1 MRTFC
6 RAFLGAIATVAVVG
20 ASSAETLTIG
30 VLTETTSLDPHFRN
44 NWANLAVIDHMF
56 GSLVEQGPKAEIN
69 ADLAVSWK
77 PLDDKV
83 WEIKLR
89 KGVKWHD
96 GSPFTAD
103 DVMFTVDRV
112 KQGIPGATVPMDR
125 YFLQGGKAYKKIDDY
140 TIQVSSPKAYPL
152 LVDDLSI
159 AHIISRKN
167 GTGLKPDDYNAG
179 KGLVGTGPY
188 KFVEF
193 RQGDH
198 ITFEANPDYW
208 GGKPIW
214 DKVILRP
221 INSDPARVAA
231 LLGGSVDVINEVPTT
246 MVATLEADDR
256 VDVFKESSRRTI
268 MMWPDHSR
276 LRSPFVTGKD
286 GKPIVPNPLRD
297 WRVRRAINH
306 AINRQAIVD
315 RIMNGQ
321 GTPASQIVFLGGFG
335 YNPAIKVPKYDP
347 ELAKSLLKEAG
358 FGDGFKLGIHTA
370 QAKYG
375 NDVKVSQA
383 FAQMLSAVGIDST
396 VVVVPNASYN
406 SARRKGTG
414 SVPLS
419 SLGSVNADPGSLVTA
434 LHTFDPSEGYGMANW
449 GRFSNRNFDNMA
461 ETLVNTT
468 DRPTREKIIQEA
480 FALAAEEVAVW
491 PLYWTKVIMAAR
503 KGLKVAPRSDQWTL
517 AQSVS
522 KK

>member
-1 MRTFC
+1 MKAFH
-6 RAFLGAIATVAVVG
+6 RALLGAIATVAVVG
-20 ASSAETLTIG
+20 AASAETLTIG

-44 NWANLAVIDHMF
+44 NWANLSVIDHMF
-56 GSLVEQGPKAEIN
+56 DTLVKQGPKAEILP
-69 ADLAVSWK
+69 ALAVSWRAV
-77 PLDDKV
+77 DDKV

-89 KGVKWHD
+89 KGVKWQD

-103 DVMFTVDRV
+103 DVMFSVERV
-112 KQGIPGATVPMDR
+112 KKGIPGATVPMDR
-125 YFLQGGKAYKKIDDY
+125 YFLQGGKAYKQIDDY

-167 GTGLKPDDYNAG
+167 ATGLKPVDYNAG

-198 ITFEANPDYW
+198 ITLEANPDYW

-214 DKVILRP
+214 DKVVIRP
-221 INSDPARVAA
+221 ITSNPARVAA
-231 LLGGSVDVINEVPTT
+231 LLGGSVDVIDEVPPTD
-246 MVATLEADDR
+246 VAMLEADSR
-256 VDVFKESSRRTI
+256 VGVFSESSRRVI
-268 MMWPDHSR
+268 MFWPDHSR
-276 LRSPFVTGKD
+276 LRSPFVTDKD

-297 WRVRRAINH
+297 WRVRKAINH

-321 GTPASQIVFLGGFG
+321 GTPAGQIVFPGGFG
-335 YNPAIKVPKYDP
+335 YNADIKVPEYDP
-347 ELAKSLLKEAG
+347 DLAKKLLKEAG

-419 SLGSVNADPGSLVTA
+419 SLGAVNADPGSLVTS

-449 GRFSNRNFDNMA
+449 GRFSNRNYDNLA
-461 ETLVNTT
+461 EKLVNTT
-468 DRPTREKIIQEA
+468 DRPTREKLIKDA
-480 FALAAEEVAVW
+480 FALAADEVAMW

-503 KGLKVAPRSDQWTL
+503 KGLKVEPRSDQWTL